1 MVNYTWKV
9 LNLSCADTP
18 MPNTVV
24 TVFGRL
30 EGVDANT
37 NLSGAVKFQVDLG
50 TPDANTFISFNN
62 LTSNTVINWVTSSF
76 SADDINHMEQR
87 IIDQI
92 ALAQQTITNNKT
104 AMTPPWIKI

>member
-37 NLSGAVKFQVDLG
+37 NLSGAVK
-50 TPDANTFISFNN
+50 
-62 LTSNTVINWVTSSF
+62 
-76 SADDINHMEQR
+76 
-87 IIDQI
+87 
-92 ALAQQTITNNKT
+92 
-104 AMTPPWIKI
+104 